1 MAVLGDVQIDSLLHD
16 RGQPRSP
23 ERDVPLLGT
32 RVAMPDR
39 LLRRAGIVDSF
50 EREGDFDEFFS

>member
-1 MAVLGDVQIDSLLHD
+1 MSRFIHFYMTADNHVLRNVMS
-16 RGQPRSP
+16 
-23 ERDVPLLGT
+23 PLLGT